1 MRPTNYLRQNTVYSY
16 SEMSFFFLIVSSFF
30 AFFFVFFL
38 LFYVILLL
46 FIFTKTMSL
55 LSLINFFF
63 MKITFIFS
71 CSGMF
76 RDVPEC
82 SGMFHVPGFI
92 DALKKMASVNSSK
105 SHRFVDFLPS
115 IRPSFLSVVFL
126 LTSGCLWVKN
136 ETTDERLIALET
148 RINMSP
154 VVLVDTGCTTENSE
168 RTTRNRRPKDNSV
181 RYLLKKIQREGS

>member
-55 LSLINFFF
+55 LSLINFFSLKLLLYF
-63 MKITFIFS
+63 HVPG

-76 RDVPEC
+76 RV
-82 SGMFHVPGFI
+82 
-92 DALKKMASVNSSK
+92 
-105 SHRFVDFLPS
+105 
-115 IRPSFLSVVFL
+115 LS
-126 LTSGCLWVKN
+126 T
-136 ETTDERLIALET
+136 
-148 RINMSP
+148 P
-154 VVLVDTGCTTENSE
+154 
-168 RTTRNRRPKDNSV
+168 
-181 RYLLKKIQREGS
+181 

>member
-92 DALKKMASVNSSK
+92 DALKKW
-105 SHRFVDFLPS
+105 R
-115 IRPSFLSVVFL
+115 R
-126 LTSGCLWVKN
+126 LTLRSPI
-136 ETTDERLIALET
+136 DSLIFSLQ
-148 RINMSP
+148 
-154 VVLVDTGCTTENSE
+154 LGHLFFQLCFF
-168 RTTRNRRPKDNSV
+168 
-181 RYLLKKIQREGS
+181 